1 MPFSS
6 SRFIFVPKENNED
19 CSNYNNNN
27 DNNNEIH
34 FKHFFYIKLDL
45 HFEMRKNM
53 LCECKVMLL
62 YMSAKHEL
70 VHTYLTHFNP
80 MFHFYTPRERQKIS
94 GFLTF

>member
-80 MFHFYTPRERQKIS
+80 MFYFYTPRERQKIS

>member
-34 FKHFFYIKLDL
+34 FKHFIYIKLDL

-62 YMSAKHEL
+62 YMRAKHEL